1 MGFLR
6 VGGGGLV
13 DARAV
18 RQITIAE
25 TLADFTANRGQRLA
39 AQLHTVGPHIG
50 DQAGRLRA
58 DIHAFIKLLGD
69 LHGPAGRKSQLA

>member
-18 RQITIAE
+18 RQIAIAE

-39 AQLHTVGPHIG
+39 AQLHTVCPHIG

-58 DIHAFIKLLGD
+58 DIHAFIQLLRN
-69 LHGPAGRKSQLA
+69 LHRATGGKPELA